1 MSNQYGSFSANAD
14 IAFLCR
20 AVPRIKVQSLQN
32 SFFFSCLVICIVNPC
47 IVKVFHINASHCFST
62 EVGDR
67 VLKWV
72 IIHQTGPNIVS
83 HTSDLKIWI
92 LEQLTGFFF
101 LDSQENVLQNHPVS
115 SGQHLRQTVVKDS
128 VFQN

>member
-67 VLKWV
+67 VLTWV

-92 LEQLTGFFF
+92 LEQLTVCF

-115 SGQHLRQTVVKDS
+115 SGQRLR
-128 VFQN
+128 